1 MRRPHGLRGE
11 IQCLMLND
19 YWDSSDPDFLFV
31 QLDQLYVPFRV
42 LDWRG
47 KGADTLIF
55 SLRGVGTEPE
65 AARLSG
71 AEVFMRRE
79 DMNDDQAHSV
89 AWSDL
94 VGYTVIDRETG
105 RLGTVSE
112 VNEQTIN
119 TLLTLDDGRLMP
131 IHEDFILDID
141 TEKKELQVDLPF
153 QL

>member
-1 MRRPHGLRGE
+1 
-11 IQCLMLND
+11 MLND

-55 SLRGVGTEPE
+55 SLRGVETEPE

-79 DMNDDQAHSV
+79 DMSDDQAHSV
-89 AWSDL
+89 AWRDL
-94 VGYTVIDRETG
+94 IGYTVIDREAG